1 MRFVEAEKRKRTINV
16 ELTSMIDVV
25 FLLIIFFMTTSQF
38 AKMTRAEV
46 SLPQEAGE
54 QDPTPV
60 EAGLVINITEDGK
73 IIINNAPPMNLVELE
88 YLVQQEIAKYPD
100 RSAHQLKL
108 LIRADKNAES
118 ARLNQVVTL
127 LQSLNIGSA
136 RIATE
141 VPK

>member
-1 MRFVEAEKRKRTINV
+1 MRFVEPERRKRSINV

-46 SLPQEAGE
+46 SLPQEQGE

-60 EAGLVINITEDGK
+60 EAGLVINITHNGQ
-73 IIINNAPPMNLVELE
+73 IIVNDKPLDLDQLKNLVE
-88 YLVQQEIAKYPD
+88 QEIAKYPG

-108 LIRADKNAES
+108 LIRADKNADS
-118 ARLNQVVTL
+118 ASLNKIVSL
-127 LQSLNIGSA
+127 LQSLNIGAA

-141 VPK
+141 VPR

>member
-1 MRFVEAEKRKRTINV
+1 MRFVEAEKRKRSINV

-46 SLPQEAGE
+46 ALPQEQGE

-60 EAGLVINITEDGK
+60 EAGLVINITEDGQ
-73 IIINNAPPMNLVELE
+73 IIVNDKPLDLDQLKNLVEH
-88 YLVQQEIAKYPD
+88 EIAKYPD

-108 LIRADKNAES
+108 LIRADKNADS
-118 ARLNQVVTL
+118 ASLNKIVSL
-127 LQSLNIGSA
+127 LQSLNIGAA

-141 VPK
+141 VPR

>member
-1 MRFVEAEKRKRTINV
+1 
-16 ELTSMIDVV
+16 
-25 FLLIIFFMTTSQF
+25 
-38 AKMTRAEV
+38 
-46 SLPQEAGE
+46 
-54 QDPTPV
+54 
-60 EAGLVINITEDGK
+60 
-73 IIINNAPPMNLVELE
+73 MNLVELE

>member
-16 ELTSMIDVV
+16 ELTSMIDVI
-25 FLLIIFFMTTSQF
+25 FLLIIFFMTTAQF

-60 EAGLVINITEDGK
+60 EAGLVINITEGGE
-73 IIINNAPPMNLVELE
+73 IIVNDASLDLTELE
-88 YLVQQEIAKYPD
+88 YLVKQEIAKYPD